1 MIITLLIFVFAMVIL
16 FDPTIRNGLG
26 EIVGYALDPT
36 LGALGQ
42 NDPVPAL
49 FLTGMLM
56 IALSTIIRHFT
67 TDYVKQ
73 AETQK
78 ITSAFNKELRAAYQ
92 ENNKYK
98 IKKMTEMQQEMM
110 QKSMDMSTGQMKIMP
125 ITMIIII
132 PFFAWIGFFCTGLSD
147 TAQLISVPWAE
158 MVNLNGKIGP
168 FFNWMLLYSAISIP
182 FGQLLSRLLR
192 FIMFRKRLRE
202 IEAAE
207 AEAATQ

>member
-1 MIITLLIFVFAMVIL
+1 MFIL
-16 FDPTIRNGLG
+16 FDQGIRNWLG
-26 EIVGYALDPT
+26 SIVGYVLDPT

-49 FLTGMLM
+49 FLTGMIM
-56 IALSTIIRHFT
+56 VGLSTIVRHFT

-98 IKKMTEMQQEMM
+98 IKKMTEMQQDMM
-110 QKSMDMSTGQMKIMP
+110 QKSMDLSTGQMKIMP
-125 ITMIIII
+125 VTMIIIV
-132 PFFAWIGFFCTGLSD
+132 PFFAWIGVFCAGLAVDVS
-147 TAQLISVPWAE
+147 TISVPWAE
-158 MVNLNGKIGP
+158 VDLNGRLGP

-192 FIMFRKRLRE
+192 FLMFRKRLKE
-202 IEAAE
+202 IERAE
-207 AEAATQ
+207 AEAPQ

>member
-1 MIITLLIFVFAMVIL
+1 MLMFVFAMFIL
-16 FDPTIRNGLG
+16 FDQGIRNWLG
-26 EIVGYALDPT
+26 GIVGYVLDPT

-49 FLTGMLM
+49 FLTGMIM
-56 IALSTIIRHFT
+56 IGLSTIVRHFA

-78 ITSAFNKELRAAYQ
+78 ITSAFNKELRSAYQ

-110 QKSMDMSTGQMKIMP
+110 QKSMDLSTGQMKIMP
-125 ITMIIII
+125 ITMIIIV
-132 PFFAWIGFFCTGLSD
+132 PFFAWIGVFCASLTGDVS
-147 TAQLISVPWAE
+147 TISVPWAE
-158 MVNLNGKIGP
+158 VDLNGRIGP

-192 FIMFRKRLRE
+192 FLMFRKRLNE
-202 IEAAE
+202 IERAE
-207 AEAATQ
+207 AEAAQ

>member
-1 MIITLLIFVFAMVIL
+1 
-16 FDPTIRNGLG
+16 
-26 EIVGYALDPT
+26 
-36 LGALGQ
+36 
-42 NDPVPAL
+42 
-49 FLTGMLM
+49 
-56 IALSTIIRHFT
+56 
-67 TDYVKQ
+67 
-73 AETQK
+73 
-78 ITSAFNKELRAAYQ
+78 
-92 ENNKYK
+92 
-98 IKKMTEMQQEMM
+98 MTEMQQEMM
-110 QKSMDMSTGQMKIMP
+110 QKSMDMSTSQMKIMP

-158 MVNLNGKIGP
+158 INLNGKIGP

>member
-1 MIITLLIFVFAMVIL
+1 MFIL
-16 FDPTIRNGLG
+16 FDQNIRNMLG
-26 EIVGYALDPT
+26 EFVGYALDPT

-49 FLTGMLM
+49 FLTGMIM
-56 IALSTIIRHFT
+56 VGLSTVIRHFA

-78 ITSAFNKELRAAYQ
+78 ITNAFNKELRAAYQ

-110 QKSMDMSTGQMKIMP
+110 QKSMDLSTGQMKIMP
-125 ITMIIII
+125 VTMIIIV
-132 PFFAWIGFFCTGLSD
+132 PFFAWIGFFCSGLATDIS
-147 TAQLISVPWAE
+147 TISVPWAD
-158 MVNLNGKIGP
+158 VDLNGKIGP

-192 FIMFRKRLRE
+192 FLMFRKRLKE
-202 IEAAE
+202 IERAE
-207 AEAATQ
+207 AEAPQ

>member
-1 MIITLLIFVFAMVIL
+1 MLIFVFAMFIL
-16 FDPTIRNGLG
+16 FDQNIRNMLG
-26 EIVGYALDPT
+26 NFVGYALDPT

-49 FLTGMLM
+49 FLTGMIM
-56 IALSTIIRHFT
+56 VGLSTVIRHFA

-78 ITSAFNKELRAAYQ
+78 ITNAFNKELRAAYQ

-110 QKSMDMSTGQMKIMP
+110 QKSMDLSTGQMKIMP
-125 ITMIIII
+125 VTMIIIV
-132 PFFAWIGFFCTGLSD
+132 PFFAWIGVFCAGLVGDVS
-147 TAQLISVPWAE
+147 TISVPWAE
-158 MVNLNGKIGP
+158 VDLNGRVGP

-192 FIMFRKRLRE
+192 FLMFRKRLKE
-202 IEAAE
+202 IERAE
-207 AEAATQ
+207 AEAPQ